1 MARPTK
7 TGLDYFPLDVDM
19 DQDDKLFFI
28 EAKYGLISFAIIV
41 RILMLIYK
49 DGYYKYYSEDKEA
62 FMLAKRLSVDVN
74 VLRNVINDC
83 INEGIFNKN
92 LFEQYGI
99 LTSRGIQKRYLEA
112 CGRRKEVIIIKE
124 YCLVNTKK
132 YKNIVF
138 EHLNRVNVDNN
149 PDKCDIM
156 QTETPQ
162 SKVKKSKVKKSNNN
176 ICAPDSA
183 HVHTA
188 SQPGGS
194 VEAEKVT
201 ATLEDKPSKSGPRS
215 PFKSKRQEQLFDEF
229 WAQYPKK
236 RSKGRAERAWV
247 KIKPDEQLFKA
258 ILDGLERAKT
268 SGEWQKDSGQYIP
281 YPATWLNAKGWEDE
295 YSEEGDKGERG
306 QHTGENQS
314 EFNAI
319 DFSEFEF
326 EAGVPKVP

>member
-74 VLRNVINDC
+74 VLKNVINDC
-83 INEGIFNKN
+83 INDGIFNKN
-92 LFEQYGI
+92 LFERYGI

-112 CGRRKEVIIIKE
+112 CSRRKEVSIIKE

-162 SKVKKSKVKKSNNN
+162 SKVKKSKVKKSKVKKSNNN

-188 SQPGGS
+188 SQPGAS

-229 WAQYPKK
+229 WERYPKK
-236 RSKGRAERAWV
+236 RSKGRAERVWV

-258 ILDGLERAKT
+258 IHDGLERAKK
-268 SGEWQKDSGQYIP
+268 SEEWRKENGRYIP

-295 YSEEGDKGERG
+295 FVASSSVKNKVNHNPDKYADIYL
-306 QHTGENQS
+306 T
-314 EFNAI
+314 
-319 DFSEFEF
+319 
-326 EAGVPKVP
+326 

>member
-74 VLRNVINDC
+74 VLKNVINDC
-83 INEGIFNKN
+83 INDGIFNKN
-92 LFEQYGI
+92 LFERYGI

-112 CGRRKEVIIIKE
+112 CSRRKEVSIIKE

-162 SKVKKSKVKKSNNN
+162 SKVKKSKVKKSKVKKSNNN

-188 SQPGGS
+188 SQPGAS

-229 WAQYPKK
+229 WERYPKK
-236 RSKGRAERAWV
+236 RSKGRAERVWV

-258 ILDGLERAKT
+258 IHDGLERAKK
-268 SGEWQKDSGQYIP
+268 SEEWRKENGRYIP

-295 YSEEGDKGERG
+295 FVASSSVTNKVNHNPDKYADIYL
-306 QHTGENQS
+306 T
-314 EFNAI
+314 
-319 DFSEFEF
+319 
-326 EAGVPKVP
+326 